1 MLSAAIT
8 SVAIAF
14 SLIAHELA
22 HGYAALW
29 HGDDTA
35 HRAGRLSWNPLRHV
49 DPVLSIFLPAVSLL
63 VSGGHLALGGAKPV
77 PVNPLKYTGRR
88 DRADMI
94 VSFAG
99 VGANACIVLV
109 CFVIVAAIGSSLTLT
124 RVIAA
129 NLALIAFN
137 LLPIEPLD
145 GWRVLQC
152 IRRRRARKR

>member
-1 MLSAAIT
+1 MLSAPISSAAI
-8 SVAIAF
+8 VF
-14 SLIAHELA
+14 SLLAHELA

-63 VSGGHLALGGAKPV
+63 VTGGHLALGGAKPV
-77 PVNPLKYTGRR
+77 PVNPFKYTGRR

-94 VSFAG
+94 VSLAG
-99 VGANACIVLV
+99 VAANTCIVLV
-109 CFVIVAAIGSSLTLT
+109 CFAIVAAIGLNLTLT

-129 NLALIAFN
+129 NVAMIGFN
-137 LLPIEPLD
+137 LLPIQPLD

-152 IRRRRARKR
+152 IRRQRARER